1 MTAHVRMRKIV
12 RLLREL
18 EASISAQ
25 RKFIVSLESR
35 GLEASGERERLAELL
50 SELDAVLQRGELTR
64 PDMALSDQRRDAI
77 G

>member
-1 MTAHVRMRKIV
+1 MTAHVSMRKIV

-35 GLEASGERERLAELL
+35 GLSAAGERERLAELL
-50 SELDAVLQRGELTR
+50 TELDAVLHRGELTR
-64 PDMALSDQRRDAI
+64 PDMALSDQRRGAI